1 MYVIIVY
8 DIDVKRVAKVC
19 KYLRQ
24 HLNWVQNSVFE
35 GELTKAQLA
44 RVKSGLLG
52 IIDDSEDSV
61 LIYQMRH
68 EKWMDRQVYRGRKKS
83 GDKLI
88 MTVYDRELGH
98 FRVEGESST
107 PISEAIF
114 FIHKTAFL
122 PYYYG
127 FKA

>member
-8 DIDVKRVAKVC
+8 DIDTKRVAKVC

-52 IIDDSEDSV
+52 IIDDDEDSV

-68 EKWMDRQVYRGRKKS
+68 EKWMDRQVIGIEKN
-83 GDKLI
+83 LV
-88 MTVYDRELGH
+88 TNL
-98 FRVEGESST
+98 
-107 PISEAIF
+107 
-114 FIHKTAFL
+114 L
-122 PYYYG
+122 
-127 FKA
+127 

>member
-8 DIDVKRVAKVC
+8 DIDTKRVAKVC

-44 RVKSGLLG
+44 RVKAGLLG
-52 IIDDSEDSV
+52 IIDDDEDSV

-68 EKWMDRQVYRGRKKS
+68 EKWMDRQVIG
-83 GDKLI
+83 
-88 MTVYDRELGH
+88 
-98 FRVEGESST
+98 VEKNPVT
-107 PISEAIF
+107 N
-114 FIHKTAFL
+114 L
-122 PYYYG
+122 L
-127 FKA
+127 

>member
-52 IIDDSEDSV
+52 IINDDEDSV

-68 EKWMDRQVYRGRKKS
+68 EKWMDKQV
-83 GDKLI
+83 
-88 MTVYDRELGH
+88 LGIEKNP
-98 FRVEGESST
+98 VT
-107 PISEAIF
+107 N
-114 FIHKTAFL
+114 L
-122 PYYYG
+122 L
-127 FKA
+127 

>member
-1 MYVIIVY
+1 MYFIIVY

-35 GELTKAQLA
+35 GALTKAQLA

-52 IIDDSEDSV
+52 IIDDTEDSV

-68 EKWMDRQVYRGRKKS
+68 EKWMDKQVIG
-83 GDKLI
+83 
-88 MTVYDRELGH
+88 
-98 FRVEGESST
+98 VEKNPVT
-107 PISEAIF
+107 N
-114 FIHKTAFL
+114 L
-122 PYYYG
+122 L
-127 FKA
+127 

>member
-8 DIDVKRVAKVC
+8 DIDTKRVAKVC

-52 IIDDSEDSV
+52 IINDDEDSV

-68 EKWMDRQVYRGRKKS
+68 EKWMDKQVIGIEKNPVTN
-83 GDKLI
+83 L
-88 MTVYDRELGH
+88 L
-98 FRVEGESST
+98 
-107 PISEAIF
+107 
-114 FIHKTAFL
+114 
-122 PYYYG
+122 
-127 FKA
+127 